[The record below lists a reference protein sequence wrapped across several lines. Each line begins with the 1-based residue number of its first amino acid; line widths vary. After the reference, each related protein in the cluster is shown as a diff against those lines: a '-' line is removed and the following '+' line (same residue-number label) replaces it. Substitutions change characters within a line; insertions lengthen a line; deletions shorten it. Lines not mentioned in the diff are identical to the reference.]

1 MNLVKNINYLLFATT
16 TNFTFQNFDKLK
28 QMNKRILSRATVY
41 KIKVVY
47 HFYTNSK
54 ILIQYLISQ
63 EDFTGILNILV
74 AKALGH

>member
-1 MNLVKNINYLLFATT
+1 
-16 TNFTFQNFDKLK
+16 
-28 QMNKRILSRATVY
+28 MNKRILSRATVY

-47 HFYTNSK
+47 NFYTNSK

-74 AKALGH
+74 AKALGHW